1 MLPWGWGDVFL
12 MGCFIFKWGVHLTG
26 GASALIGEGGF
37 SKKIVGSEGGEG
49 GGAYFNGCF
58 HTSAFT
64 CSVVCLLRT
73 KK

>member
-1 MLPWGWGDVFL
+1 

-49 GGAYFNGCF
+49 GAPILMAAS
-58 HTSAFT
+58 T
-64 CSVVCLLRT
+64 LLLSLVQLFVYYEQ
-73 KK
+73 KNECY